1 MLSAEGNFFMA
12 TNSNLGKNS
21 RLHLLGAMLLLWCA
35 AICGRLVYLQIFRY
49 GGFVKQAEHQQ
60 QREIPLSAKRGV
72 IYDRSGKELAMSVL
86 VDSAFAVPSEV
97 KDLPTAVSLITRI
110 TRDDHNVVLADCRN
124 HKTFCWVARK
134 ADDET
139 IERIKSLNLQGIHFQ
154 KEPKRFYPARDLAA
168 QVVGTVGMEDV
179 GQSGIEHAFD
189 EEMRGRAGKMFISVD
204 ARRQWFSD
212 VEKQPEPGAS
222 LVLTIDKNIQYI
234 AEKELDQ
241 AIHDTQ
247 AIAGTVIVE
256 NPHTGEI
263 LALANRPT
271 FNPNLRKE
279 ITPNALTNRAVSYVY
294 EPGSTFKLV
303 TISAALEEK
312 LTNPDEVFDCQMGS
326 IVYNGMR
333 IRDSKPHG
341 LLPVWGV
348 LAESSDVGAIKIALR
363 LGEDR
368 LYKYIRAYGFGQQ
381 TGIELPGETRGL
393 TKPVSR
399 WSKVSIAA
407 ISMGQEIGISPLQLS
422 GLISTFA
429 NDGVW
434 VAPCIV
440 AGTVGPNSAPQST
453 PQTVAFHPGA
463 SRRVISSYTAAE
475 MRSMMQKVVIEG
487 TGRKAIL
494 EGYTSAGKTGA
505 AQKVDPATGAYSKTK
520 YIGSF
525 AGFAPVNNPQIV
537 VAVIL
542 DSAVGLHQGGQIS
555 APVFR
560 RISQQVLEYLH
571 VPHDLPLAPQHQLL
585 LAKTKDKDL
594 EEGTPDHPGEPLET
608 AEVNSD
614 SSDGTKAPS
623 VARATLRQ
631 AQGRLSPATAGA
643 DGNVVQAAM
652 REPVSSNAVGGSSTQ
667 GNPSK
672 TPDAGTP
679 AQAKLPSTGTVVLD
693 VEQGG
698 IEVPL
703 FVGKTV
709 RGSVEAAQDI
719 GLELEA
725 VGSGVARQQTPV
737 AGTHVAAGARV
748 TVQFGR
754 KSQDLNHRGHRVHR
768 GRRMNFSVPLRV
780 LCGKTLR
787 FDPQKNR
794 VIR

>member
-1 MLSAEGNFFMA
+1 VF
-12 TNSNLGKNS
+12 
-21 RLHLLGAMLLLWCA
+21 
-35 AICGRLVYLQIFRY
+35 LQIFSY
-49 GGFVKQAEHQQ
+49 GKFVKQAGHQQ
-60 QREIPLSAKRGV
+60 QRAIPLAAKRGV
-72 IYDRSGKELAMSVL
+72 IYDRAGHELAMSVL
-86 VDSAFAVPSEV
+86 VDSAFAVPTEV

-110 TRDDHNVVLADCRN
+110 TGDDYNVVLADCRA

-134 ADDET
+134 ANDET
-139 IERIKSLNLQGIHFQ
+139 IQRINSLKLQGIHFQ

-168 QVVGTVGMEDV
+168 QVLGSVGMEDS
-179 GQSGIEHAFD
+179 GQSGIEHEFD
-189 EEMRGRAGKMFISVD
+189 DELRGRAGKMFISVD
-204 ARRQWFSD
+204 ARRQWFAD
-212 VEKQPEPGAS
+212 VETQPDPGDN

-271 FNPNLRKE
+271 FNPNLRKQ
-279 ITPNALTNRAVSYVY
+279 ITPSALTNRAVSYVY

-312 LTNPDEVFDCQMGS
+312 VTNPNELFDCQMGA

-341 LLPVWGV
+341 ILPVWGV

-368 LYKYIRAYGFGQQ
+368 FYKYIRAYGFGQQ

-393 TKPVSR
+393 TKPPSR

-407 ISMGQEIGISPLQLS
+407 ISMGQEIGISPLQLT

-434 VAPCIV
+434 VAPRIV
-440 AGTVGPNSAPQST
+440 TGRVQPRGT

-463 SRRVISSYTAAE
+463 SHRVISSYTAAE
-475 MRSMMQKVVIEG
+475 MRAMMQKVVLEG

-494 EGYTSAGKTGA
+494 EGYSSAGKTGT
-505 AQKVDPATGAYSKTK
+505 AQKVDPATGVYSKTK

-542 DSAVGLHQGGQIS
+542 DSAVGLHQGGQVS

-585 LAKTKDKDL
+585 LAMKDKDL
-594 EEGTPDHPGEPLET
+594 EEGTPDHPGETLET
-608 AEVNSD
+608 AEVTGD
-614 SSDGTKAPS
+614 SPEQAKPSVGRAPS
-623 VARATLRQ
+623 
-631 AQGRLSPATAGA
+631 PADTGA
-643 DGNVVQAAM
+643 NGNVVQAAV
-652 REPVSSNAVGGSSTQ
+652 REAVPPNGTDSPAPPNKSSEAATA
-667 GNPSK
+667 P
-672 TPDAGTP
+672 TT
-679 AQAKLPSTGTVVLD
+679 LPSTGTVVLD

-709 RGSVEAAQDI
+709 RGAVEAAQDI
-719 GLELEA
+719 GLELDA
-725 VGSGVARQQTPV
+725 VGSGIARQQTP
-737 AGTHVAAGARV
+737 APGTHVPAGARV

-754 KSQDLNHRGHRVHR
+754 
-768 GRRMNFSVPLRV
+768 
-780 LCGKTLR
+780 
-787 FDPQKNR
+787 
-794 VIR
+794 

>member
-1 MLSAEGNFFMA
+1 MA
-12 TNSNLGKNS
+12 TANFYPGKNS
-21 RLHLLGAMLLLWCA
+21 RLYILGALLVLWCL
-35 AICGRLVYLQIFRY
+35 AICGRLVFLQIFSY
-49 GGFVKQAEHQQ
+49 GKFVKQAGHQQ
-60 QREIPLSAKRGV
+60 QRAIPLAAKRGV
-72 IYDRSGKELAMSVL
+72 IYDRAGHELAMSVL
-86 VDSAFAVPSEV
+86 VDSAFAVPTEV
-97 KDLPTAVSLITRI
+97 KDLPTAISLITRI
-110 TRDDHNVVLADCRN
+110 TGDDHNVVLADCRN

-168 QVVGTVGMEDV
+168 QVVGTVGMEDS

-189 EEMRGRAGKMFISVD
+189 DQLRGRAGKMFISVD

-212 VEKQPEPGAS
+212 VEKQPEPGENI
-222 LVLTIDKNIQYI
+222 VLTIDKNIQYI

-271 FNPNLRKE
+271 FNPNLRKQ
-279 ITPNALTNRAVSYVY
+279 ITPGALTNRAVSYVY

-312 LTNPDEVFDCQMGS
+312 VTNPNELFDCQMGA

-341 LLPVWGV
+341 ILPVWGV

-368 LYKYIRAYGFGQQ
+368 FYKYIRAYGFGQQ

-393 TKPVSR
+393 TKPPSR

-407 ISMGQEIGISPLQLS
+407 ISMGQEIGISPLQLT

-434 VAPCIV
+434 VAPRIV
-440 AGTVGPNSAPQST
+440 TGRVQPRGT

-463 SRRVISSYTAAE
+463 SHRVISSYTAAE

-494 EGYTSAGKTGA
+494 EGYTSAGKTGTG
-505 AQKVDPATGAYSKTK
+505 QKVDPATGAYSKTK
-520 YIGSF
+520 YVGSF
-525 AGFAPVNNPQIV
+525 AGFAPVNSPQIV

-542 DSAVGLHQGGQIS
+542 DSAVGLHQGGQVA

-585 LAKTKDKDL
+585 LAQAKMKDKDL
-594 EEGTPDHPGEPLET
+594 EEGTPDHPGETLET
-608 AEVNSD
+608 AEVNGD
-614 SSDGTKAPS
+614 SSEPAKAAS
-623 VARATLRQ
+623 VARALPSASSGQ
-631 AQGRLSPATAGA
+631 ALPTNAGS
-643 DGNVVQAAM
+643 DGNVERAAM
-652 REPVSSNAVGGSSTQ
+652 REQVLSNGG
-667 GNPSK
+667 PE
-672 TPDAGTP
+672 TP
-679 AQAKLPSTGTVVLD
+679 AP
-693 VEQGG
+693 
-698 IEVPL
+698 
-703 FVGKTV
+703 
-709 RGSVEAAQDI
+709 
-719 GLELEA
+719 
-725 VGSGVARQQTPV
+725 
-737 AGTHVAAGARV
+737 
-748 TVQFGR
+748 
-754 KSQDLNHRGHRVHR
+754 N
-768 GRRMNFSVPLRV
+768 
-780 LCGKTLR
+780 
-787 FDPQKNR
+787 
-794 VIR
+794 

>member
-1 MLSAEGNFFMA
+1 MA
-12 TNSNLGKNS
+12 TNSSPGKNS
-21 RLHLLGAMLLLWCA
+21 RLYLLGAFLFLWCF
-35 AICGRLVYLQIFRY
+35 AIGGRLVFLQIFSY
-49 GGFVKQAEHQQ
+49 GKFVKQAGHQQ
-60 QREIPLSAKRGV
+60 QRAIPLAAKRGV
-72 IYDRSGKELAMSVL
+72 IYDRAGHELAMSVL
-86 VDSAFAVPSEV
+86 VDSAFAVPTEV

-110 TRDDHNVVLADCRN
+110 TGEDYNVVLADCRA

-139 IERIKSLNLQGIHFQ
+139 IERINSLKLQGIHFQ

-168 QVVGTVGMEDV
+168 QVLGSVGMEDS
-179 GQSGIEHAFD
+179 GQSGIEHEFD
-189 EEMRGRAGKMFISVD
+189 DELSGRPGKMFISVD
-204 ARRQWFSD
+204 AHRRWFAD
-212 VEKQPEPGAS
+212 VETQPDPGDN

-247 AIAGTVIVE
+247 AISGTVIVE

-271 FNPNLRKE
+271 FNPNLRKQ
-279 ITPNALTNRAVSYVY
+279 ITPGALTNRAVSYAY

-312 LTNPDEVFDCQMGS
+312 LTNPDEIFDCQMGS

-348 LAESSDVGAIKIALR
+348 LAESSDVGSIKIALR
-363 LGEDR
+363 LGEER
-368 LYKYIRAYGFGQQ
+368 FYKYIRAYGFGQQ
-381 TGIELPGETRGL
+381 TGIELPGETRGM

-399 WSKVSIAA
+399 WSKISIAA
-407 ISMGQEIGISPLQLS
+407 ISMGQEIGISPIQLT

-434 VAPCIV
+434 VAPRIV
-440 AGTVGPNSAPQST
+440 AGTATPQT
-453 PQTVAFHPGA
+453 PLQTVAFHPGA
-463 SRRVISSYTAAE
+463 SHRVISSYTAAE
-475 MRSMMQKVVIEG
+475 MRSMMQKVVLEG

-494 EGYTSAGKTGA
+494 EGYTSAGKTGTG
-505 AQKVDPATGAYSKTK
+505 QKVDPATGAYSKTK
-520 YIGSF
+520 YIASF
-525 AGFAPVNNPQIV
+525 AGFAPLNNPQIV

-555 APVFR
+555 APVFK

-571 VPHDLPLAPQHQLL
+571 VPHDLPLAPQHRLL
-585 LAKTKDKDL
+585 LAKMKDKDL

-614 SSDGTKAPS
+614 SSASPKAPN
-623 VARATLRQ
+623 VARAPT
-631 AQGRLSPATAGA
+631 PANAGG

-652 REPVSSNAVGGSSTQ
+652 REPVSTGTSGQEVPSN
-667 GNPSK
+667 
-672 TPDAGTP
+672 TPDAAS
-679 AQAKLPSTGTVVLD
+679 AQAKLPVTGTVVLD

-698 IEVPL
+698 IEVPS

-709 RGSVEAAQDI
+709 RGAVEAAQDI
-719 GLELEA
+719 GLELDA
-725 VGSGVARQQTPV
+725 VGSGVARQQSPA
-737 AGTHVAAGARV
+737 AGTHVVAGARV
-748 TVQFGR
+748 TVQFG
-754 KSQDLNHRGHRVHR
+754 K
-768 GRRMNFSVPLRV
+768 
-780 LCGKTLR
+780 
-787 FDPQKNR
+787 
-794 VIR
+794 

>member
-1 MLSAEGNFFMA
+1 MA
-12 TNSNLGKNS
+12 NSSNLGKNS
-21 RLHLLGAMLLLWCA
+21 RLYLLGAMLLFWCVV
-35 AICGRLVYLQIFRY
+35 ICGRLIYLQVFLY

-110 TRDDHNVVLADCRN
+110 TGDDRNVVLADCRN

-134 ADDET
+134 GNDET
-139 IERIKSLNLQGIHFQ
+139 IQRIKSLNLQGIHFQ

-168 QVVGTVGMEDV
+168 QVLGTVGMEDS

-189 EEMRGRAGKMFISVD
+189 DELRGRAGKMFISVD

-212 VEKQPEPGAS
+212 VEKQPEPGEN
-222 LVLTIDKNIQYI
+222 LVLTIDKNIQYV
-234 AEKELDQ
+234 AERELEQ
-241 AIHDTQ
+241 AMHDTH
-247 AIAGTVIVE
+247 AIAGTVVVE

-279 ITPNALTNRAVSYVY
+279 VTPAAMKNRAVSDVY

-312 LTNPDEVFDCQMGS
+312 LTNPNEVFDCQMGS

-368 LYKYIRAYGFGQQ
+368 FYKYIRAFGFGQP

-399 WSKVSIAA
+399 WSRVSIAA
-407 ISMGQEIGISPLQLS
+407 ISMGQEIGISPMQLA
-422 GLISTFA
+422 GLVSTFA

-434 VAPCIV
+434 VAPRIF
-440 AGTVGPNSAPQST
+440 AGRVERQPG
-453 PQTVAFHPGA
+453 PQTVVFHPA
-463 SRRVISSYTAAE
+463 NTRRVISSYTAAQ
-475 MRSMMQKVVIEG
+475 MRSMMQKVVLEG

-494 EGYTSAGKTGA
+494 EGYSAAGKTGT
-505 AQKVDPATGAYSKTK
+505 AQKVDPATGVYSKTK

-542 DSAVGLHQGGQIS
+542 DSAVGLHQGGQVS

-560 RISQQVLEYLH
+560 RVSQQVLEYLH

-585 LAKTKDKDL
+585 LAQAKMKDKDL

-608 AEVNSD
+608 AEVNGD
-614 SSDGTKAPS
+614 SS
-623 VARATLRQ
+623 VALTP
-631 AQGRLSPATAGA
+631 SPANLRSEGK
-643 DGNVVQAAM
+643 VVQAA
-652 REPVSSNAVGGSSTQ
+652 
-667 GNPSK
+667 
-672 TPDAGTP
+672 
-679 AQAKLPSTGTVVLD
+679 
-693 VEQGG
+693 
-698 IEVPL
+698 I
-703 FVGKTV
+703 
-709 RGSVEAAQDI
+709 
-719 GLELEA
+719 
-725 VGSGVARQQTPV
+725 
-737 AGTHVAAGARV
+737 
-748 TVQFGR
+748 
-754 KSQDLNHRGHRVHR
+754 
-768 GRRMNFSVPLRV
+768 
-780 LCGKTLR
+780 
-787 FDPQKNR
+787 
-794 VIR
+794 

>member
-1 MLSAEGNFFMA
+1 MTNREFSMA
-12 TNSNLGKNS
+12 SNSSPGRNS
-21 RLHLLGAMLLLWCA
+21 RLYFLGAMLLFWCV
-35 AICGRLVYLQIFRY
+35 AICGRLVYLQIFSY
-49 GGFVKQAEHQQ
+49 GRFVKQAGHQQ
-60 QREIPLSAKRGV
+60 QRAIPLAAKRGV
-72 IYDRSGKELAMSVL
+72 IYDRAGHELAMSVL
-86 VDSAFAVPSEV
+86 VDSAFAVPTEV

-110 TRDDHNVVLADCRN
+110 TGDDYNVVLADCRA

-134 ADDET
+134 ANDET
-139 IERIKSLNLQGIHFQ
+139 IERINSLKLQGIHFQ

-168 QVVGTVGMEDV
+168 QVLGSVGMEDS
-179 GQSGIEHAFD
+179 GQSGIEHEFD
-189 EEMRGRAGKMFISVD
+189 DQLSGRPGKMFISVD
-204 ARRQWFSD
+204 ARRQWFAD
-212 VEKQPEPGAS
+212 VETQPDPGDN
-222 LVLTIDKNIQYI
+222 LVLTIDKNIQYV

-271 FNPNLRKE
+271 FNPNLRKQ
-279 ITPNALTNRAVSYVY
+279 ITPGALTNRAVSYAY

-312 LTNPDEVFDCQMGS
+312 VTNPDEVFDCQMGS

-348 LAESSDVGAIKIALR
+348 LAESSDVGSIKIALR

-368 LYKYIRAYGFGQQ
+368 FYKYIRAFGFGQQ
-381 TGIELPGETRGL
+381 TGIELPGETRGM

-407 ISMGQEIGISPLQLS
+407 ISMGQEIGISPIQLS
-422 GLISTFA
+422 SLISTFA

-434 VAPCIV
+434 TAPRIV
-440 AGTVGPNSAPQST
+440 EGTATPQT
-453 PQTVAFHPGA
+453 PLQTVAFHPGA
-463 SRRVISSYTAAE
+463 SHRVISSFTAAE
-475 MRSMMQKVVIEG
+475 MRSMMQKVVLEG

-494 EGYTSAGKTGA
+494 EGYTSAGKTGT

-525 AGFAPVNNPQIV
+525 SGFAPVNNPQIV
-537 VAVIL
+537 VTVIL
-542 DSAVGLHQGGQIS
+542 DSAVGLHQGGQVS
-555 APVFR
+555 APVFN
-560 RISQQVLEYLH
+560 RIAQQVLEYLH
-571 VPHDLPLAPQHQLL
+571 VPHDLPLAPKHQLL
-585 LAKTKDKDL
+585 LAKSKMRDDNNDL

-608 AEVNSD
+608 AEVSGD
-614 SSDGTKAPS
+614 SSE
-623 VARATLRQ
+623 
-631 AQGRLSPATAGA
+631 PAKLPKRGAGPLAAAGNGGKPRPDFTCHCAA
-643 DGNVVQAAM
+643 DGPGRAGGDARTGFAKLRSRDRAA
-652 REPVSSNAVGGSSTQ
+652 RKFANAV
-667 GNPSK
+667 
-672 TPDAGTP
+672 DADAAAP
-679 AQAKLPSTGTVVLD
+679 EKLPSTGTVVLD

-698 IEVPL
+698 IQVPS

-709 RGSVEAAQDI
+709 RSAVEAAQDA
-719 GLELEA
+719 GLELDA
-725 VGSGVARQQTPV
+725 VGSGVARQQAPV

-754 KSQDLNHRGHRVHR
+754 
-768 GRRMNFSVPLRV
+768 
-780 LCGKTLR
+780 
-787 FDPQKNR
+787 
-794 VIR
+794 

>member
-1 MLSAEGNFFMA
+1 MA
-12 TNSNLGKNS
+12 AIMTASNSNLGKNS
-21 RLHLLGAMLLLWCA
+21 RLHLLGEILFFWCV
-35 AICGRLVYLQIFRY
+35 AICARLLYLQVFHY

-60 QREIPLSAKRGV
+60 QREIPLSPKRGV
-72 IYDRSGKELAMSVL
+72 IYDRSGKKLAMCVL

-110 TRDDHNVVLADCRN
+110 TGDDRNVVLADCRN

-168 QVVGTVGMEDV
+168 QVVGTVGMEDS
-179 GQSGIEHAFD
+179 GQSGIEHEFD
-189 EEMRGRAGKMFISVD
+189 DELRGRAGKMFISVD

-212 VEKQPEPGAS
+212 VEKQPEPGENV
-222 LVLTIDKNIQYI
+222 VLTIDKNIQYI

-271 FNPNLRKE
+271 FNPNLRKQ
-279 ITPNALTNRAVSYVY
+279 ITPAALTNRAVSYVY

-368 LYKYIRAYGFGQQ
+368 FYKYIRAYGFGQQ

-407 ISMGQEIGISPLQLS
+407 ISMGQEIGISPMQLA

-434 VAPCIV
+434 VAPRIV
-440 AGTVGPNSAPQST
+440 AGTVQPKGTAGT
-453 PQTVAFHPGA
+453 GAVAPGA
-463 SRRVISSYTAAE
+463 SHRVISSYPAAE
-475 MRSMMQKVVIEG
+475 MRAMMQKVVLEG

-494 EGYTSAGKTGA
+494 EGYTSAGKTGTG
-505 AQKVDPATGAYSKTK
+505 QKVDPATGAYSKTK

-525 AGFAPVNNPQIV
+525 AGFAPLNNPQIV
-537 VAVIL
+537 VEVIL

-571 VPHDLPLAPQHQLL
+571 VPHDMPLAPQHQLL

-594 EEGTPDHPGEPLET
+594 EEGTPDHPGETLET
-608 AEVNSD
+608 AEVNGDTSA
-614 SSDGTKAPS
+614 STKPS
-623 VARATLRQ
+623 VARAPT
-631 AQGRLSPATAGA
+631 PASAGGEA
-643 DGNVVQAAM
+643 NVVQAGM
-652 REPVSSNAVGGSSTQ
+652 RESVPPDPANAVGSQEVPAKPPDAAASTQ
-667 GNPSK
+667 L
-672 TPDAGTP
+672 
-679 AQAKLPSTGTVVLD
+679 KLPSTGTVVLD

-698 IEVPL
+698 IEVPT

-709 RGSVEAAQDI
+709 RGAVESAQDI
-719 GLELEA
+719 GLELDA
-725 VGSGVARQQTPV
+725 VGSGVARQQSPP

-754 KSQDLNHRGHRVHR
+754 
-768 GRRMNFSVPLRV
+768 
-780 LCGKTLR
+780 
-787 FDPQKNR
+787 
-794 VIR
+794 

>member
-1 MLSAEGNFFMA
+1 MS
-12 TNSNLGKNS
+12 TNPSLGKNS
-21 RLHLLGAMLLLWCA
+21 RLYLLGGMLLFWCM
-35 AICGRLVYLQIFRY
+35 AISGRLVYLQIFRY
-49 GGFVKQAEHQQ
+49 GSFVKQAEHQQ
-60 QREIPLSAKRGV
+60 QREIPLSPKRGV
-72 IYDRSGKELAMSVL
+72 IYDRAGHELAMSVL
-86 VDSAFAVPSEV
+86 VDSAFAVPTEV
-97 KDLPTAVSLITRI
+97 KDLPTAISLITRI
-110 TRDDHNVVLADCRN
+110 TGEDHNVVLADCRN

-139 IERIKSLNLQGIHFQ
+139 IERIQSLNLQGIHFQ

-168 QVVGTVGMEDV
+168 QVVGTVGMEDS
-179 GQSGIEHAFD
+179 GQSGIEHEFD
-189 EEMRGRAGKMFISVD
+189 EELRGRAGKMFISVD

-212 VEKQPEPGAS
+212 VEKQPEAGDN

-271 FNPNLRKE
+271 FNPNLRKQ
-279 ITPNALTNRAVSYVY
+279 ITPAALTNRAVSYVY

-312 LTNPDEVFDCQMGS
+312 LTNPNEIFDCQMGS

-368 LYKYIRAYGFGQQ
+368 FYRYIRAYGFGQQ

-407 ISMGQEIGISPLQLS
+407 ISMGQEIGISPLQLT

-434 VAPCIV
+434 VAPRIV
-440 AGTVGPNSAPQST
+440 AGKVEPQAT

-463 SRRVISSYTAAE
+463 SRRVISSFTAAE
-475 MRSMMQKVVIEG
+475 MRSMMQKVVLEG

-494 EGYTSAGKTGA
+494 EGYTSAGKTGT

-525 AGFAPVNNPQIV
+525 AGFAPLNNPQIV

-542 DSAVGLHQGGQIS
+542 DSAVGLHQGGQVS
-555 APVFR
+555 APVFKR
-560 RISQQVLEYLH
+560 VAQQVLEYLH
-571 VPHDLPLAPQHQLL
+571 TPHDLPLAPNHQLL
-585 LAKTKDKDL
+585 LAEAKMKDKDL

-608 AEVNSD
+608 AEINEA
-614 SSDGTKAPS
+614 SSDETAGMAG
-623 VARATLRQ
+623 VAQ
-631 AQGRLSPATAGA
+631 AQSPATADSEGKI
-643 DGNVVQAAM
+643 VQAAI
-652 REPVSSNAVGGSSTQ
+652 RQSEPAAASQSQPQPAGS
-667 GNPSK
+667 PS
-672 TPDAGTP
+672 PVDAATG
-679 AQAKLPSTGTVVLD
+679 QARAPTTGTVVLD

-698 IEVPL
+698 IEVPS

-709 RGSVEAAQDI
+709 RGAVEAAQDT

-725 VGSGVARQQTPV
+725 VGSGVARQQSPS
-737 AGTHVAAGARV
+737 AGTHVAAGTHV

-754 KSQDLNHRGHRVHR
+754 
-768 GRRMNFSVPLRV
+768 
-780 LCGKTLR
+780 
-787 FDPQKNR
+787 
-794 VIR
+794 

>member
-1 MLSAEGNFFMA
+1 MA
-12 TNSNLGKNS
+12 SDSTSGKNS
-21 RLHLLGAMLLLWCA
+21 RLYLLGAILVLWCV
-35 AICGRLVYLQIFRY
+35 AICGRLVFLQIFSY
-49 GGFVKQAEHQQ
+49 GKFVKMAGHQQ
-60 QREIPLSAKRGV
+60 QRAIPLTPKRGD
-72 IYDRSGKELAMSVL
+72 IYDRSGNELAMSVQ

-97 KDLPTAVSLITRI
+97 KDLPTAVSLISRI
-110 TRDDHNVVLADCRN
+110 TGDDANVVLADCRA

-134 ADDET
+134 ASDDT
-139 IERIKSLNLQGIHFQ
+139 IGRIKSLNLQGIHFQ
-154 KEPKRFYPARDLAA
+154 KEPRRFYPARDLAA
-168 QVVGTVGMEDV
+168 QVLGSVGMEDS
-179 GQSGIEHAFD
+179 GQSGIEHEFD
-189 EEMRGRAGKMFISVD
+189 DQLRGRPGKMFISVD
-204 ARRQWFSD
+204 ARKQWFSD
-212 VEKQPEPGAS
+212 VETQPEPGEG

-234 AEKELDQ
+234 AEKELEQ

-271 FNPNLRKE
+271 FNPNSRKQ
-279 ITPNALTNRAVSYVY
+279 ITPAALTNRAVSYVY

-312 LTNPDEVFDCQMGS
+312 VTNPNEIFDCQMGS

-348 LAESSDVGAIKIALR
+348 LAESSDVGSIKIALR

-368 LYKYIRAYGFGQQ
+368 FYKYIRAYGFGQQ

-393 TKPVSR
+393 TKPPSR

-407 ISMGQEIGISPLQLS
+407 ISMGQEIGISPLQLA
-422 GLISTFA
+422 GLVSTFA

-434 VAPCIV
+434 VAPRIV
-440 AGTVGPNSAPQST
+440 TGTVQPAGTPQM
-453 PQTVAFHPGA
+453 VAFHPGE
-463 SRRVISSYTAAE
+463 SHRVISSYTAAE
-475 MRSMMQKVVIEG
+475 MRSMMEKVVLEG
-487 TGRKAIL
+487 TGRKANL
-494 EGYTSAGKTGA
+494 EGYSSAGKTGT

-555 APVFR
+555 APVYK
-560 RISQQVLEYLH
+560 RITQQVLEYLH

-585 LAKTKDKDL
+585 LAKAKTRDQDL

-608 AEVNSD
+608 AEVTGDTSEAA
-614 SSDGTKAPS
+614 KPS
-623 VARATLRQ
+623 VARAP
-631 AQGRLSPATAGA
+631 SPATASSANGSLQ
-643 DGNVVQAAM
+643 QAAM
-652 REPVSSNAVGGSSTQ
+652 RQPISTDESSAQPSQPKNSEPASPQS
-667 GNPSK
+667 
-672 TPDAGTP
+672 
-679 AQAKLPSTGTVVLD
+679 LPVTGTVVLD

-698 IEVPL
+698 IVVPS
-703 FVGKTV
+703 FMGKTV
-709 RGSVEAAQDI
+709 RNAVEAAQDA
-719 GLELEA
+719 GLELEP
-725 VGSGVARQQTPV
+725 VGSGVGRQQTPA
-737 AGTHVAAGARV
+737 AGTHVAAGSRV

-754 KSQDLNHRGHRVHR
+754 
-768 GRRMNFSVPLRV
+768 
-780 LCGKTLR
+780 
-787 FDPQKNR
+787 
-794 VIR
+794 